1 MNSQEAYH
9 LGNLMGRTTGFL
21 MLLKRVANLSN
32 TLPSELLKSWYL
44 EAEDMQ
50 TAAMREAKQYGMILD
65 DEVKN
70 ETL

>member
-9 LGNLMGRTTGFL
+9 LGTLMGRTTGFL
-21 MLLKRVANLSN
+21 MLLKRLTHLKA
-32 TLPSELLKSWYL
+32 LPTELLKDWYM

-50 TAAMREAKQYGMILD
+50 KGAEREAKQYGMILD